1 MPNSAATTE
10 GTQEFT
16 YVAGEGRWKELVG
29 QKRIGATSQITFNA
43 ESVTF
48 EDTYMWAGKCNIPDA
63 SYERF
68 INYQKP

>member
-29 QKRIGATSQITFNA
+29 QKCIGATARISDFKEGTNNA
-43 ESVTF
+43 AF
-48 EDTYMWAGKCNIPDA
+48 EWKGKCKIPD
-63 SYERF
+63 SEYKRF
-68 INYQKP
+68 KNYKEN